1 MPHLSAPLDADS
13 ALAQGLA
20 WHLRH
25 WALKLGADEAA
36 ADQVGTLGAA
46 LVQATRQGHVCL
58 PLAQLAPVNPLLP
71 RAALLATGVIG
82 TPSTP
87 GACPL
92 ILDDA
97 NRVYL
102 HRDFDLEQRL
112 ARRLLRAA
120 QAAPQ
125 PLTEEAR
132 TRLAALFPRAP
143 GSAANTPD
151 WQQVATALAL
161 RQRLLVIS
169 GGPGTGKTSTVVK
182 LLACLLA
189 EAPQARIALT
199 APTGK
204 AAARLGE
211 AVRDHAARHAAQW
224 PAALRLA
231 LPQTANTVHRLLGV
245 TPQGFVHHAGRPLAL
260 DAVIVDEASMLDL
273 ALATHLLEAI
283 PDSARIV
290 LLGDQ
295 HQLAAV
301 ESGAVFAEVST
312 DPSLGAACRAALEEA
327 CALPPGALQTLLPD
341 APAVLQ
347 DCVVWLE
354 RNYRFAPDSAIGRLA
369 TQIKRGL
376 ADETLAALR
385 TANGNELLWCD
396 DAGAT
401 PAPAVQQEWQR
412 GYAHFLQA
420 VQDTPHDGAALAQA
434 FARFRVLCA
443 HREGARGMAAV
454 NAALDAHAQQVLAP
468 LLAHHPG
475 APGSGFY
482 PGRPVLVLRN
492 ERLLQLFNGDI
503 GITLPAAAGQ
513 AGLVAA
519 FAQADGSVRRIPVQ
533 RLPEHQSAWA
543 MTVHKAQ
550 GSEFDAVLVLLPQA
564 RSEVL
569 TRELLYTAVTRARC
583 RVVLAGSATVIAA
596 AIDART
602 QRHGGL
608 TARLRE
614 AADEQPCRAP

>member
-1 MPHLSAPLDADS
+1 MPHLTDPLDADA

-20 WHLRH
+20 WHLQH
-25 WALKLGADEAA
+25 WARKLGADDAA
-36 ADQVGTLGAA
+36 ADQVGTLGTG
-46 LVQATRQGHVCL
+46 LVQATRQGPVCL
-58 PLAQLAPVNPLLP
+58 PLAQLVPGKQLLP

-82 TPSTP
+82 TPAAP

-92 ILDDA
+92 ILDDD
-97 NRVYL
+97 NRIYL

-120 QAAPQ
+120 RAAPQ
-125 PLTEEAR
+125 PLTGEAR

-143 GSAANTPD
+143 GSAASVPD

-204 AAARLGE
+204 AAARLAE

-231 LPQTANTVHRLLGV
+231 LPLTASTVHRLLGV
-245 TPQGFVHHAGRPLAL
+245 TPQGFVHHAGRLLAL

-301 ESGAVFAEVST
+301 ESGAVFAELST
-312 DPSLGAACRAALEEA
+312 DPSLGAACRTALEEA
-327 CALPPGALQTLLPD
+327 CALPPGALQAPAPG

-347 DCVVWLE
+347 DSVVWLE
-354 RNYRFAPDSAIGRLA
+354 RNYRFAPDSAIGCLA
-369 TQIKRGL
+369 TQIKHGK
-376 ADETLAALR
+376 ADAALSALR
-385 TANGNELLWCD
+385 SAHGDELRWHD

-475 APGSGFY
+475 A
-482 PGRPVLVLRN
+482 
-492 ERLLQLFNGDI
+492 
-503 GITLPAAAGQ
+503 
-513 AGLVAA
+513 
-519 FAQADGSVRRIPVQ
+519 
-533 RLPEHQSAWA
+533 
-543 MTVHKAQ
+543 
-550 GSEFDAVLVLLPQA
+550 
-564 RSEVL
+564 
-569 TRELLYTAVTRARC
+569 
-583 RVVLAGSATVIAA
+583 
-596 AIDART
+596 
-602 QRHGGL
+602 
-608 TARLRE
+608 
-614 AADEQPCRAP
+614 